1 MPSATSG
8 ATSGVA
14 PLEQEAFHNT
24 LRSSARGKDGSVHVK
39 FALLSVLALV
49 ALSFAPHEAAAQ
61 TSDEPTSEVTFYGH
75 VFGIGRS
82 APMPMNTQFPRGESD
97 LSQGSLAQTCGVA
110 PPPGGTSCE
119 DDLLNEEW
127 LYTTAGFVQIKN
139 QAAFDYKKLH
149 NERGLTKDTFLDKA
163 KDITAT
169 FYMSADEHGWPLLAC
184 APGVPY
190 DVPWPVPCWNWDP
203 GVLTQWQVQATIYTG
218 VLGAYG
224 GAADTQPDLVGAVA
238 SNKLVKLAEGVS
250 AIQDVKS
257 LEPLGNP
264 TVWKFDINLGKP
276 LREKITKEESYV
288 VRFKWWSVKADG
300 THKVVPE
307 ADQWNV
313 DSGEYYPP
321 VVRLPV
327 KGAFTVEYTIPQ
339 FVYEKLVVL
348 GIMSAPWGSYDVDQ
362 DSIKITIVDAKG
374 ASVTP
379 QHINRLS
386 DFSVAHGAHY
396 KPVNVTYVWDFR
408 ADKLPPG
415 EYAITVA
422 ATNYQG
428 SAASECTGKFII
440 TPSGQGGDITVG
452 QCGVRTISDKQLDT
466 LKQGSAGDAQKAPG
480 PSPGLAPLHVVGVA
494 LVVLARRWRK

>member
-1 MPSATSG
+1 
-8 ATSGVA
+8 VA
-14 PLEQEAFHNT
+14 GQLEQQAFHKPLQAFPRGN
-24 LRSSARGKDGSVHVK
+24 LGSSHVK
-39 FALLSVLALV
+39 LLPMVMVALV
-49 ALSFAPHEAAAQ
+49 ALAFMPHAAAE

-75 VFGIGRS
+75 VFGIGRAS
-82 APMPMNTQFPRGESD
+82 PMPMNTQFPKGESD
-97 LSQGSLAQTCGVA
+97 LSQGFVAHSCGVA
-110 PPPGGTSCE
+110 PPPGGSSCE
-119 DDLLNEEW
+119 DDTQNEEW
-127 LYTTAGFVQIKN
+127 LYTTAGFVQVKN
-139 QAAFDYKKLH
+139 QAEFDYKKLH
-149 NERGLTKDTFLDKA
+149 NERGLTKDTFLDKG

-169 FYMSADEHGWPLLAC
+169 FYMSADDHGWPLAAC
-184 APGVPY
+184 APGVPH

-203 GVLTQWQVQATIYTG
+203 GVLTQWQVQATVFTG

-224 GAADTQPDLVGAVA
+224 GAADTQPDIAGALA
-238 SNKLVKLAEGVS
+238 GNKLIKLAEGVS
-250 AIQDVKS
+250 STQDVKS
-257 LEPLGNP
+257 LEPAGNP

-276 LREKITKEESYV
+276 LREKILKEESYV

-300 THKVVPE
+300 THKVLPE
-307 ADQWNV
+307 VDQWNV

-321 VVRLPV
+321 VVNIPV

-348 GIMSAPWGSYDVDQ
+348 GIMNTPWGSYDVDQ
-362 DSIKITIVDAKG
+362 DSIKLTIVDSNG

-415 EYAITVA
+415 EYSVTVA

-428 SAASECTGKFII
+428 SAASECTGKFAI
-440 TPSGQGGDITVG
+440 TSGGHGGDITVG
-452 QCGVRTISDKQLDT
+452 QCGVRTISDTQLDT
-466 LKQGSAGDAQKAPG
+466 VKQGSANDAQQPPDAP
-480 PSPGLAPLHVVGVA
+480 APAPQLTALHVAGVA
-494 LVVLARRWRK
+494 LLAAFWRWRK